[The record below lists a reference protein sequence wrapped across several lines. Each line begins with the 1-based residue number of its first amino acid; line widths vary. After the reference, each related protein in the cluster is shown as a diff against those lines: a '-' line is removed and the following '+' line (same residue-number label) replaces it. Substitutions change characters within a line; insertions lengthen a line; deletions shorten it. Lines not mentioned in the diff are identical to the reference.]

1 MIIFFLF
8 CGVYSYSQNIT
19 IDGNGTVRCP
29 TAPLGAS
36 ETISGKS
43 YYVVNKA
50 AIISILDTGSFTVT
64 STSST
69 ISPTD
74 LSCVCTTQITEMDQL
89 FNGRTTFNDDIS
101 NWDTSNVESM
111 IGTFQDAEQ
120 FDQDISSWNVSK
132 VDNMSNMF
140 FNAFLFN
147 QDIGSWDTSSVSDM
161 KQTFRGAK
169 AFNQPITSAPNR
181 WDVSSVTSM
190 HLMFKDAHAF
200 DQTIEWN
207 GTDGTVLVRNMQ
219 QMFEHALALNSPVN
233 LNTSLV
239 NNMRQMFNHA
249 RKFNQPLNFD
259 TAQVTTMRG
268 MFANMNDFNSSINF
282 TSTSKVQSMRAMFYK
297 AKKFNQPL
305 NFDTSRV
312 NNFRDMF
319 NEANDFNQDVN
330 TREVGGVTLWD
341 VSDSNNFEF
350 MFRNAFDY
358 NQSVSNWQLSGNGQ
372 ITLQNMFEN
381 ADSFNQDLLTQSV
394 TVNGVTYDAW
404 DTSNVRKM
412 RSMFY
417 RNDIFNGDISN
428 WDMTNVDNIAG
439 MFWDATSFDRELS
452 SWIFNR
458 PVSMYRT
465 FRGAI
470 SFSKDITGWD
480 VSTATD
486 MSEMFME
493 SDFNQDISGWTP
505 RNVTNFHGM
514 FRTNPSFN
522 SGQAP
527 GVFSLLNWDTSAA
540 EDMSFMFL
548 NASAFN
554 GDLSSWN
561 VSSVEDM
568 FAMFQNADSFNNNSL
583 SNWIVTSVESM
594 RQMFAFT
601 DIFNQDLSNWTTSS
615 LNNIDSMFDGAVSFN
630 NGESAGVSSTVMT
643 FDITN
648 CSRLNSVFKNATS
661 FNSDISNWD
670 TSNIEQLN
678 STFQNASNFN
688 INISGWNVANVT
700 TAVNTFYL
708 ASSFNQPIGGW
719 DVRSISN
726 MNNMFRS
733 ASAFDSDISCWCV
746 EHNPSRTNF
755 SLSAPV
761 DSLPNFL
768 PRWGIPCTPLV
779 TLTDS
784 VAHPNNLLGAG
795 QSIIITATFDR
806 DISGSAQYKIDNGTP
821 FTDMTSVNS
830 TTWNFTIDAD
840 SLTDNTYNVSITATD
855 YCSSS
860 YDLSDGTQNGDE
872 TGVDTIQFTVDTTHP
887 SVVLTHNHTDNTLI
901 GSDTVLITATFS
913 EAMDNS
919 PTLSFSGLVTN
930 TAMSNSGDPS
940 IWTYSIDLSSL
951 TIVADG
957 DHFVSVSGVDLAGNS
972 SLLSSGVQD
981 GNETSV
987 DSITFSID
995 ITSPE
1000 VILSHNHPD
1009 NLLTAND
1016 SVLITATFSESMD
1029 NTPNISFSGLF
1040 ANTPMSNTGDPLI
1053 WTYNVNLSS
1062 ISVGSDGD
1070 YFISI
1075 GGSDLAGNTYQ
1086 AISGI
1091 QNGDETSVDSITFSI
1106 DINSPNVTLNHNHSD
1121 NTLVATDTFDITA
1134 TFNEPIYS
1142 VPTSGLLMH
1151 FPFNGNTNEIVNS
1164 TVVNAR
1170 NPQYGQDR
1178 NGQTNNAYYFPGN
1191 NNSYVS
1197 GNMPELLDNDYTY
1210 SLWINPDQPGR
1221 TGNEW
1226 IFAFGER
1233 YTAQHLGI
1241 AGGDLR
1247 FGTWGTGGFNAGNSF
1262 LSNGWVHVLVTF
1274 EQATNEHVIYIDG
1287 VQINNGTRASNFSTT
1302 DFVIGT
1308 QIFHTN
1314 ELFKGFVDD
1323 LYVWKRKLTA
1333 DEISNVYN
1341 NSPPALSFGGLIN
1354 DAQMS
1359 NSGNPLIWN
1368 YSIDMSILTIP
1379 SDGDYIISISGGSDL
1394 AGNPYTASLGIQDG
1408 DETSVDSITFKID
1421 TTHPSVT
1428 LTHDHPDNSLLA
1440 SDTVLITATFSEPM
1454 DTTPSLS
1461 LSGLIT
1467 DEAMTNSGDPSIWT
1481 YSVDLSSLSI
1491 AGDGDHFI
1499 AVSGSDLAGNN
1510 YSSVFGVQDGDE
1522 TSVDSITFSVDITSP
1537 SLILTDS
1544 DDDNI
1549 VYPIDTII
1557 VTATFSEA
1565 IKNTPKVNFSGVG
1578 PKNID
1583 MTATASQ
1590 SVWTYEFDFRSFS
1603 IPKGQYTLTVSATDF
1618 TGNIYSGAENIIF
1631 DYRLL
1636 DPNLSLDDFI
1646 KNFTDPDFNISASSS
1661 STGDISYSISNNS
1674 IATISGTLISIKGV
1688 GSTYINVNQ
1697 LASGDYESASIS
1709 ATLTVN
1715 KISPPITL
1723 SDVITKTFGDDAFN
1737 LGAVSSSTGGFS
1749 YQVSDNTIASI
1760 SATGSVTIV
1769 GAGITSIV
1777 IDQAGDLNFLTASKT
1792 ITLYVL
1798 KADPIISASNIIS
1811 KTFGDPDFNLT
1822 ATSSSTGLFSY
1833 TISDTSIAS
1842 VSSNTVTIAGAGT
1855 TTILINQS
1863 SDNNYNTG
1871 VSSITLIVNK
1881 ADPIIYFPDVIKT
1894 FGDPDFTVIATSSS
1908 TGDFSYSIDNPMIAA
1923 EVQSNS
1929 LTIVSNSSRGIS
1941 GQSTSSLPLLL
1952 SISAAGSTTITA
1964 VQAEDEN
1971 YNSGSANMKLTI
1983 LKKIPDNTSWYL
1995 TSTITR
2001 TFGIPPFEII
2011 SPQVELNYNGSI
2023 TYRSSDPSIAD
2034 ISSTTV
2040 TVNSIGTVTL
2050 FADMSEDQNYEART
2064 VTVKLVVVKANQT
2077 ILYNP
2082 LPIDKPLKDFT
2093 SITVSATSTSG
2104 APVIASIS
2112 NGSAATLSGT
2122 IGNYSISNINQSGLV
2137 TITLTTDPLAHPNYH
2152 TATVTL
2158 VMNVLKSNQN
2168 ITVRPDTTEYILYE
2182 EGLTY
2187 SVDANS
2193 DSSLNLSYRIL
2204 SGINASLSGNT
2215 LNIYDI
2221 GELVVQISQP
2231 GNNVYNHAA
2240 SINKII
2246 TVIQGITIL
2255 SRFNIPDKFINENNF
2270 VIPPPTSNRSGAIK
2284 YISSNPD
2291 IAEIIGDKIKIKGIG
2306 SCTISA
2312 IQLATPQFRSASIS
2326 TIFTVNDTDCDSD
2339 GIGDTIDQDD
2349 DNDGITDQ
2357 QELING
2363 TDSCVFDTD
2372 NDLLGD
2378 GDENQIGTDPN
2389 NRDSDN
2395 DGVID
2400 GLDDFPLDPNEFVD
2414 SDGDGIGDNT
2424 DQDDNNDGFI
2434 DNEIFVSALVT
2445 PGVNGNE
2452 ATWKI
2457 INIENYP
2464 NAKVSIYDRNGLQVY
2479 MKINYQ
2485 NDWAGTFDQTG
2496 NLLPAGSYYYRVEVP
2511 DINKILEGW
2520 LYLTY

>member
-1 MIIFFLF
+1 M
-8 CGVYSYSQNIT
+8 
-19 IDGNGTVRCP
+19 
-29 TAPLGAS
+29 
-36 ETISGKS
+36 
-43 YYVVNKA
+43 
-50 AIISILDTGSFTVT
+50 
-64 STSST
+64 ST
-69 ISPTD
+69 I
-74 LSCVCTTQITEMDQL
+74 Q
-89 FNGRTTFNDDIS
+89 
-101 NWDTSNVESM
+101 VEQ
-111 IGTFQDAEQ
+111 TL
-120 FDQDISSWNVSK
+120 VS
-132 VDNMSNMF
+132 
-140 FNAFLFN
+140 
-147 QDIGSWDTSSVSDM
+147 
-161 KQTFRGAK
+161 
-169 AFNQPITSAPNR
+169 QP
-181 WDVSSVTSM
+181 
-190 HLMFKDAHAF
+190 
-200 DQTIEWN
+200 
-207 GTDGTVLVRNMQ
+207 
-219 QMFEHALALNSPVN
+219 
-233 LNTSLV
+233 
-239 NNMRQMFNHA
+239 
-249 RKFNQPLNFD
+249 
-259 TAQVTTMRG
+259 
-268 MFANMNDFNSSINF
+268 
-282 TSTSKVQSMRAMFYK
+282 
-297 AKKFNQPL
+297 
-305 NFDTSRV
+305 
-312 NNFRDMF
+312 
-319 NEANDFNQDVN
+319 
-330 TREVGGVTLWD
+330 
-341 VSDSNNFEF
+341 
-350 MFRNAFDY
+350 
-358 NQSVSNWQLSGNGQ
+358 
-372 ITLQNMFEN
+372 
-381 ADSFNQDLLTQSV
+381 
-394 TVNGVTYDAW
+394 
-404 DTSNVRKM
+404 
-412 RSMFY
+412 
-417 RNDIFNGDISN
+417 
-428 WDMTNVDNIAG
+428 
-439 MFWDATSFDRELS
+439 
-452 SWIFNR
+452 
-458 PVSMYRT
+458 
-465 FRGAI
+465 
-470 SFSKDITGWD
+470 
-480 VSTATD
+480 
-486 MSEMFME
+486 
-493 SDFNQDISGWTP
+493 
-505 RNVTNFHGM
+505 
-514 FRTNPSFN
+514 
-522 SGQAP
+522 
-527 GVFSLLNWDTSAA
+527 
-540 EDMSFMFL
+540 
-548 NASAFN
+548 
-554 GDLSSWN
+554 
-561 VSSVEDM
+561 
-568 FAMFQNADSFNNNSL
+568 
-583 SNWIVTSVESM
+583 
-594 RQMFAFT
+594 
-601 DIFNQDLSNWTTSS
+601 
-615 LNNIDSMFDGAVSFN
+615 
-630 NGESAGVSSTVMT
+630 
-643 FDITN
+643 
-648 CSRLNSVFKNATS
+648 RLN
-661 FNSDISNWD
+661 
-670 TSNIEQLN
+670 
-678 STFQNASNFN
+678 
-688 INISGWNVANVT
+688 
-700 TAVNTFYL
+700 
-708 ASSFNQPIGGW
+708 
-719 DVRSISN
+719 
-726 MNNMFRS
+726 
-733 ASAFDSDISCWCV
+733 
-746 EHNPSRTNF
+746 
-755 SLSAPV
+755 
-761 DSLPNFL
+761 SLPNFL

-806 DISGSAQYKIDNGTP
+806 DISGSAQYKIDNGAP
-821 FTDMTSVNS
+821 FNDMTAVNS

-860 YDLSDGTQNGDE
+860 YDLSDGTQDGDE

-913 EAMDNS
+913 EAMDNT

-951 TIVADG
+951 TIVQDG

-1016 SVLITATFSESMD
+1016 SVLITATFSESME
-1029 NTPNISFSGLF
+1029 NNPNISFSGLF
-1040 ANTPMSNTGDPLI
+1040 ANTPMSKTGDPLI

-1070 YFISI
+1070 YFVSI
-1075 GGSDLAGNTYQ
+1075 GGSDLAGNLYQ

-1106 DINSPNVTLNHNHSD
+1106 DINSPNVTLSHNHSD

-1178 NGQTNNAYYFPGN
+1178 NGKTNNSYYFPGN
-1191 NNSYVS
+1191 NNSYIS

-1241 AGGDLR
+1241 QGGDLR
-1247 FGTWGTGGFNAGNSF
+1247 FGTWGSGGFNAGNSF
-1262 LSNGWVHVLVTF
+1262 FSNGWVHVLVTF

-1428 LTHDHPDNSLLA
+1428 LTHDHSDNSLVA

-1499 AVSGSDLAGNN
+1499 AVSGSDLAGNS
-1510 YSSVFGVQDGDE
+1510 YSSVSGVQDGDE

-1565 IKNTPKVNFSGVG
+1565 VQNTPKVNFSGVG

-1618 TGNIYSGAENIIF
+1618 AGNIYSGAENIIF

-1646 KNFTDPDFNISASSS
+1646 KNFTDPDFNVSASSS

-1674 IATISGTLISIKGV
+1674 IATISGTLISIKSV

-1723 SDVITKTFGDDAFN
+1723 SDVITKTFGDGVFN
-1737 LGAVSSSTGGFS
+1737 LAAVSSSTGGFS

-1822 ATSSSTGLFSY
+1822 ATSSSTGFFSY

-1863 SDNNYNTG
+1863 SDNNYNAG
-1871 VSSITLIVNK
+1871 LSSITLIVNK
-1881 ADPIIYFPDVIKT
+1881 ADPRIYFPDVTKT
-1894 FGDPDFTVIATSSS
+1894 YGDPDFTVIATSSS

-1952 SISAAGSTTITA
+1952 SISNAGSTTITA

-2040 TVNSIGTVTL
+2040 SVNSIGTVTL

-2064 VTVKLVVVKANQT
+2064 VTVNLVVVKANQS

-2122 IGNYSISNINQSGLV
+2122 IGDYSISNINQSGLV
-2137 TITLTTDPLAHPNYH
+2137 TITLTTDPSAHPNYH

-2168 ITVRPDTTEYILYE
+2168 ITVRPDTTEYIHYE

-2215 LNIYDI
+2215 LNIFDI
-2221 GELVVQISQP
+2221 GELVIQISQP
-2231 GNNVYNHAA
+2231 GNNVYNPAA

-2363 TDSCVFDTD
+2363 TDPCVFDTD

-2378 GDENQIGTDPN
+2378 GNENQIGTDPN

-2445 PGVNGNE
+2445 PGVSGNE
-2452 ATWKI
+2452 ATWKV

-2479 MKINYQ
+2479 IENE
-2485 NDWAGTFDQTG
+2485 
-2496 NLLPAGSYYYRVEVP
+2496 LP
-2511 DINKILEGW
+2511 K
-2520 LYLTY
+2520 

>member
-1 MIIFFLF
+1 MIILFLF
-8 CGVYSYSQNIT
+8 CGFYTYSQNIT
-19 IDGNGTVRCP
+19 IDGNGTVKCP

-36 ETISGKS
+36 ETISGKT

-111 IGTFQDAEQ
+111 IGTFQNAQ
-120 FDQDISSWNVSK
+120 LFNQNISSWDVSDVK
-132 VDNMSNMF
+132 NMTSMF
-140 FNAFLFN
+140 FNAFAFN
-147 QDIGSWDTSSVSDM
+147 QDIGSWNTSSVTDM
-161 KQTFRGAK
+161 TQTFRGAK

-181 WDVSSVTSM
+181 WDVRSVTSM
-190 HLMFKDAHAF
+190 FLMFKDAHAF
-200 DQTIEWN
+200 DQTIEWG

-219 QMFEHALALNSPVN
+219 QMFEHALVLNSPVN
-233 LNTSLV
+233 LNTSSV
-239 NNMRQMFNHA
+239 NNMRQMFNVA

-259 TAQVTTMRG
+259 TSQVTTMRA

-282 TSTSKVQSMRAMFYK
+282 TSTSSVQNMRAMFFK

-305 NFDTSRV
+305 NFDTSSV

-341 VSDSNNFEF
+341 VSTGNNFEF

-358 NQSVSNWQLSGNGQ
+358 NQSVSNWQLIGNGA
-372 ITLQNMFEN
+372 ITLNNIFEN
-381 ADSFNQDLLTQSV
+381 ADSFDQDLLTQSV

-404 DTSNVRKM
+404 DTSRVRQM

-417 RNDIFNGDISN
+417 RNNSFNGDISN
-428 WDMTNVDNIAG
+428 WDMTNVNNTAG

-452 SWIFNR
+452 SWIFSL
-458 PVSMYRT
+458 PVNMLRM
-465 FRGAI
+465 FRGAS
-470 SFSKDITGWD
+470 SFTKDITGWD
-480 VSTATD
+480 VSTATN
-486 MSEMFME
+486 MSEMFMN
-493 SDFNQDISGWTP
+493 SDFNQDISDWNP
-505 RNVTNFHGM
+505 QNVTNFHGM
-514 FRTNPSFN
+514 FRNNPSFN

-540 EDMSFMFL
+540 EDMSWMFL
-548 NASAFN
+548 DASAFN

-561 VSSVEDM
+561 VSSVKNM

-583 SNWIVTSVESM
+583 NNWIVTSVESM
-594 RQMFAFT
+594 RQMFLGA
-601 DIFNQDLSNWTTSS
+601 DVFNQDLSNWTTSS
-615 LNNIDSMFDGAVSFN
+615 LKNIDRMFEGAVLFN
-630 NGESAGVSSTVMT
+630 NGQSAGVSSTVMT
-643 FDITN
+643 FDVTN
-648 CSRLNSVFKNATS
+648 CTRLNSVFKNATS

-670 TSNIEQLN
+670 TSNIRELT

-688 INISGWNVANVT
+688 INISGWNVANVI

-746 EHNPSRTNF
+746 EHNPSRENF

-761 DSLPNFL
+761 NSLPNFL

-821 FTDMTSVNS
+821 FTDMTAVNS

-855 YCSSS
+855 YCSST

-872 TGVDTIQFTVDTTHP
+872 TGVDTIQFIVDTTHP

-901 GSDTVLITATFS
+901 GSDSVLITATFS
-913 EAMDNS
+913 ESMGNT
-919 PTLSFSGLVTN
+919 PTLSFSGLVTD

-951 TIVADG
+951 AIVEDG

-995 ITSPE
+995 ITSPD

-1053 WTYNVNLSS
+1053 WTYNVDLPS
-1062 ISVGSDGD
+1062 ISVGGDGD

-1075 GGSDLAGNTYQ
+1075 SGSDLAGNPYQ
-1086 AISGI
+1086 SLSGV

-1106 DINSPNVTLNHNHSD
+1106 DINSPNVILNHNHSD

-1151 FPFNGNTNEIVNS
+1151 FPFNGNTNEIANS
-1164 TVVNAR
+1164 TLVNAR

-1178 NGQTNNAYYFPGN
+1178 NGQTDNAYYFPGN
-1191 NNSYVS
+1191 NNSYIS

-1221 TGNEW
+1221 VSNEW

-1241 AGGDLR
+1241 AGGNLR

-1262 LSNGWVHVLVTF
+1262 FSNGWVHVLVTF
-1274 EQATNEHVIYIDG
+1274 EKATNEHVIYIDG

-1341 NSPPALSFGGLIN
+1341 NSPPALSFSGLVT
-1354 DAQMS
+1354 DTAMS
-1359 NSGNPLIWN
+1359 NFGNPLIWN
-1368 YSIDMSILTIP
+1368 YSIDMSTLTIP
-1379 SDGDYIISISGGSDL
+1379 SDGDYIMSISGGSDL
-1394 AGNPYTASLGIQDG
+1394 AGNPYTAFSGIQDG
-1408 DETSVDSITFKID
+1408 DETSVDSITFTID
-1421 TTHPSVT
+1421 TTHPTVI
-1428 LTHDHPDNSLLA
+1428 LTHDHPDNSLVA

-1454 DTTPSLS
+1454 ENTPKLS
-1461 LSGLIT
+1461 FGGLIT
-1467 DEAMTNSGDPSIWT
+1467 DEVMTNSGDPSIWT
-1481 YSVDLSSLSI
+1481 YSVDLSSLSV

-1499 AVSGSDLAGNN
+1499 TVSGGDLAGNI
-1510 YSSVFGVQDGDE
+1510 YSSVSGVQDGDE
-1522 TSVDSITFSVDITSP
+1522 TSVDSITFSLDITSP

-1549 VYPIDTII
+1549 VYPIDTIT
-1557 VTATFSEA
+1557 VTATFSEDVQ
-1565 IKNTPKVNFSGVG
+1565 NTPKINFSGVG

-1590 SVWTYEFDFRSFS
+1590 SVWKYEFDFRSFS

-1618 TGNIYSGAENIIF
+1618 AGNIYSGAENIIF

-1661 STGDISYSISNNS
+1661 STADISYSISNNS
-1674 IATISGTLISIKGV
+1674 IATISGTLVSIKGV

-1697 LASGDYESASIS
+1697 QASGDYESASIS

-1723 SDVITKTFGDDAFN
+1723 SDVMTKTFGDDVFN
-1737 LGAVSSSTGGFS
+1737 LSAVSSSTGAFS
-1749 YQVSDNTIASI
+1749 YQVSDNTIASVT
-1760 SATGSVTIV
+1760 ATGSVTII
-1769 GAGITSIV
+1769 GAGMTSIV

-1792 ITLYVL
+1792 IILYVL

-1833 TISDTSIAS
+1833 TISDTSIAR
-1842 VSSNTVTIAGAGT
+1842 VSSSTLTIAGAGT
-1855 TTILINQS
+1855 TTILVNQL
-1863 SDNNYNTG
+1863 SDNNYNSG

-1881 ADPIIYFPDVIKT
+1881 ADPVIHFPDLTKT
-1894 FGDPDFTVIATSSS
+1894 YGDPDFTVTATSSS
-1908 TGDFSYSIDNPMIAA
+1908 TGDFSYSIDNPMIASR
-1923 EVQSNS
+1923 V
-1929 LTIVSNSSRGIS
+1929 VSNILTVNTPNSRGLVNQS
-1941 GQSTSSLPLLL
+1941 GSSLPL
-1952 SISAAGSTTITA
+1952 SISISGAGSTTITA
-1964 VQAEDEN
+1964 LQAEDNN
-1971 YNSGSANMKLTI
+1971 YNSALASMKLTV
-1983 LKKIPDNTSWYL
+1983 LRNDFYNAQWYSS
-1995 TSTITR
+1995 STITR
-2001 TFGIPPFEII
+2001 TYGIPPFEII
-2011 SPQVELNYNGSI
+2011 DPIVASDYNG
-2023 TYRSSDPSIAD
+2023 TFNFRSSDPNIA
-2034 ISSTTV
+2034 SVTSRTV
-2040 TVNSIGTVTL
+2040 TINSVGKVTL
-2050 FADMSEDQNYEART
+2050 FADISTDENYDAKT
-2064 VTVKLVVVKANQT
+2064 VTVTLVILKASQS
-2077 ILYNP
+2077 IIIDP
-2082 LPIDKPLKDFT
+2082 LPIEKPLKDFT

-2104 APVIASIS
+2104 APVIVSLES
-2112 NGSAATLSGT
+2112 GSAASLSG
-2122 IGNYSISNINQSGLV
+2122 IPGNYTLSNINQSGLIS
-2137 TITLTTDPLAHPNYH
+2137 ITFTTDATTHPNYF
-2152 TATVTL
+2152 TATTSAVIDVIKT
-2158 VMNVLKSNQN
+2158 NQN
-2168 ITVRPDTTEYILYE
+2168 ITISPPEPEFIYFE
-2182 EGLTY
+2182 ENLTY
-2187 SVDANS
+2187 RINASS
-2193 DSSLNLSYRIL
+2193 DSSLNPNYNIV
-2204 SGINASLSGNT
+2204 SGNNATLSGNT
-2215 LNIYDI
+2215 INIFDI
-2221 GELVVQISQP
+2221 GELVIKVSQP
-2231 GNNVYNHAA
+2231 GNSVYNPALVKT
-2240 SINKII
+2240 KII
-2246 TVIQGITIL
+2246 TILQGITIL
-2255 SRFNIPDKFINENNF
+2255 TNFKIPDKLINDNNF

-2284 YISSNPD
+2284 YISSNTD
-2291 IAEIIGDKIKIKGIG
+2291 IAEVIGDQIIIKDIG

-2339 GIGDTIDQDD
+2339 GIGDTIDDDD

-2357 QELING
+2357 QELLNG
-2363 TDSCVFDTD
+2363 TDPCVFDTD
-2372 NDLLGD
+2372 SDLLGD
-2378 GDENQIGTDPN
+2378 GDENNLGSDPN
-2389 NRDSDN
+2389 DRDTDK

-2400 GLDDFPLDPNEFVD
+2400 GLDDFPLDPNESID
-2414 SDGDGIGDNT
+2414 TDGDGIGDNS
-2424 DQDDNNDGFI
+2424 DDDADNDGFL
-2434 DNEIFVSALVT
+2434 DDEIYVSALVT
-2445 PGVNGNE
+2445 PGVAGNE
-2452 ATWKI
+2452 ATWKV

-2464 NAKVSIYDRNGLQVY
+2464 YAKVSIYDRNGLQVFI
-2479 MKINYQ
+2479 KTDYQ

-2511 DINKILEGW
+2511 EINKILEGW

>member
-1 MIIFFLF
+1 MRNSLIIILFLF

-29 TAPLGAS
+29 TAPLGSS
-36 ETISGKS
+36 ETISGKT
-43 YYVVNKA
+43 YFVVDRD
-50 AIISILDTGSFTVT
+50 AIISINNTGSFTVG
-64 STSST
+64 SLT

-74 LSCVCTTQITEMDQL
+74 LSCVCTSQVSDMSEL
-89 FNGRTTFNDDIS
+89 FYDNPTFNDDIS
-101 NWDTSNVESM
+101 NWDTSNVTNMYRLFAGASAFNRSLNSWDVSNVTNMMSMFDALVNGAWVASAFDQPLDNWDVSEVTNMREMFRGATSFNQNINNWNVSSVTNMYRLFLKAESFDQPLDTWDVSEVTTM
-111 IGTFQDAEQ
+111 QGMFQETPFNRDISTWDVSNVKDMSSMFFASAFNKNINNWDVSIVTNMYRMFRQSAFDQPLNNWDVSSVKNFSQMFYRNTNFNQNVNDWDLTAATNLDFMFDRCRIFNQPLDNWDTSNITSMRGVFRQANAFNQDISSWDVSNVTRMDEMFDEALA
-120 FDQDISSWNVSK
+120 FDQDISGWDVSK
-132 VDNMSNMF
+132 VTKMNEMFRLAVAFNADISGWITTSLDNMASMFSGATAFSQNINSWDVSKVTNMSNTF
-140 FNAFLFN
+140 RNADAFNQPLNNWNTSSVESLLGTFRDNELFN
-147 QDIGSWDTSSVSDM
+147 QDLSSWDTSSV
-161 KQTFRGAK
+161 T
-169 AFNQPITSAPNR
+169 
-181 WDVSSVTSM
+181 
-190 HLMFKDAHAF
+190 
-200 DQTIEWN
+200 
-207 GTDGTVLVRNMQ
+207 NMQ
-219 QMFEHALALNSPVN
+219 QTFLSAEA
-233 LNTSLV
+233 
-239 NNMRQMFNHA
+239 FN
-249 RKFNQPLNFD
+249 
-259 TAQVTTMRG
+259 
-268 MFANMNDFNSSINF
+268 
-282 TSTSKVQSMRAMFYK
+282 
-297 AKKFNQPL
+297 
-305 NFDTSRV
+305 
-312 NNFRDMF
+312 
-319 NEANDFNQDVN
+319 
-330 TREVGGVTLWD
+330 
-341 VSDSNNFEF
+341 
-350 MFRNAFDY
+350 
-358 NQSVSNWQLSGNGQ
+358 NGQ
-372 ITLQNMFEN
+372 TAGTSNTLQ
-381 ADSFNQDLLTQSV
+381 
-394 TVNGVTYDAW
+394 W
-404 DTSNVRKM
+404 DTSNVTRM
-412 RSMFY
+412 DNMF
-417 RNDIFNGDISN
+417 NN
-428 WDMTNVDNIAG
+428 
-439 MFWDATSFDRELS
+439 
-452 SWIFNR
+452 
-458 PVSMYRT
+458 
-465 FRGAI
+465 AI
-470 SFSKDITGWD
+470 SFNCNI
-480 VSTATD
+480 
-486 MSEMFME
+486 
-493 SDFNQDISGWTP
+493 
-505 RNVTNFHGM
+505 
-514 FRTNPSFN
+514 
-522 SGQAP
+522 
-527 GVFSLLNWDTSAA
+527 
-540 EDMSFMFL
+540 
-548 NASAFN
+548 
-554 GDLSSWN
+554 SSWN
-561 VSSVEDM
+561 VSSVTSMARM
-568 FAMFQNADSFNNNSL
+568 FRSA
-583 SNWIVTSVESM
+583 SV
-594 RQMFAFT
+594 
-601 DIFNQDLSNWTTSS
+601 FNQDISNWNTSS
-615 LNNIDSMFDGAVSFN
+615 LTNLLDIFSNATIFN
-630 NGESAGVSSTVMT
+630 NGLSSGVSSTIM
-643 FDITN
+643 
-648 CSRLNSVFKNATS
+648 
-661 FNSDISNWD
+661 NWD
-670 TSNIEQLN
+670 TSDVETIQGA
-678 STFQNASNFN
+678 FAFASAFN
-688 INISGWNVANVT
+688 GDISGWDVSNVT
-700 TAVNTFYL
+700 LAINAFFN

-719 DVRSISN
+719 NVTSISN
-726 MNNMFRS
+726 MNNMFRD

-746 EHNPSRTNF
+746 EHNPSRENF

-761 DSLPNFL
+761 NSLPNFL

-795 QSIIITATFDR
+795 ESIIITAIFDR

-821 FTDMTSVNS
+821 FTDMTAVNS
-830 TTWNFTIDAD
+830 TTWNFRIDAD

-887 SVVLTHNHTDNTLI
+887 SVVLTHNHTDNILI

-913 EAMDNS
+913 EAMDNT
-919 PTLSFSGLVTN
+919 PTLSFSGLVTD

-940 IWTYSIDLSSL
+940 IWTYSIDISSL
-951 TIVADG
+951 AIVADG

-995 ITSPE
+995 ITSPDI
-1000 VILSHNHPD
+1000 ILSHDHPD

-1029 NTPNISFSGLF
+1029 NNPNISFSGLF

-1053 WTYNVNLSS
+1053 WTYNVDLST

-1070 YFISI
+1070 YFVSIS
-1075 GGSDLAGNTYQ
+1075 GSDLAGNPYQ

-1106 DINSPNVTLNHNHSD
+1106 DINSPNVTLSHNHSD

-1164 TVVNAR
+1164 TGVNAR

-1191 NNSYVS
+1191 NNSYIS

-1233 YTAQHLGI
+1233 YNAQHLGI
-1241 AGGDLR
+1241 QAGNLR

-1262 LSNGWVHVLVTF
+1262 FSNGWVHVLVTF
-1274 EQATNEHVIYIDG
+1274 EKATNEHVIYIDG

-1359 NSGNPLIWN
+1359 NSGNPSIWN

-1379 SDGDYIISISGGSDL
+1379 SDGDYIISITGGSDVT
-1394 AGNPYTASLGIQDG
+1394 GNLYTASIGIQDG

-1421 TTHPSVT
+1421 TTHPSVI
-1428 LTHDHPDNSLLA
+1428 LTHDHPDNRLVA

-1461 LSGLIT
+1461 LSELIT
-1467 DEAMTNSGDPSIWT
+1467 DEVMTNSGDSSIWT
-1481 YSVDLSSLSI
+1481 YSIDLSSLSI

-1499 AVSGSDLAGNN
+1499 AVSGGDLAGNN
-1510 YSSVFGVQDGDE
+1510 YSSVSGIQDGDE

-1537 SLILTDS
+1537 SLILTVS

-1549 VYPIDTII
+1549 VYPLDTII

-1565 IKNTPKVNFSGVG
+1565 VQNTPKVNFSGVG

-1583 MTATASQ
+1583 MTATASK
-1590 SVWTYEFDFRSFS
+1590 SVWTFEFDFRSFS

-1618 TGNIYSGAENIIF
+1618 AGNIYSGAENIIL

-1636 DPNLSLDDFI
+1636 EPNLSLDDFI

-1688 GSTYINVNQ
+1688 GSTHINVNQ

-1723 SDVITKTFGDDAFN
+1723 SDVITKTYGDDEFSLSAI
-1737 LGAVSSSTGGFS
+1737 SSSTGAFS
-1749 YQVSDNTIASI
+1749 YQVSDNTIASV

-1769 GAGITSIV
+1769 GAGMTSIV

-1798 KADPIISASNIIS
+1798 KADPIINASNIIS

-1833 TISDTSIAS
+1833 TISDTSIAT

-1871 VSSITLIVNK
+1871 NSSITLIVNK
-1881 ADPIIYFPDVIKT
+1881 ADPVIHFPDITKT
-1894 FGDPDFTVIATSSS
+1894 YGNPDFIVTATSSS
-1908 TGDFSYSIDNPMIAA
+1908 TGDFSYSIDNPIIATR
-1923 EVQSNS
+1923 V
-1929 LTIVSNSSRGIS
+1929 VSNMLSVNTPTSRGRVNQS
-1941 GQSTSSLPLLL
+1941 GSSLPL
-1952 SISAAGSTTITA
+1952 SISISSAGSTTITA
-1964 VQAEDEN
+1964 LQAEDNN
-1971 YNSGSANMKLTI
+1971 YNSALASMTLTV
-1983 LKKIPDNTSWYL
+1983 LKNDFYNAQWYS

-2001 TFGIPPFEII
+2001 TYGIPPFEII
-2011 SPQVELNYNGSI
+2011 DPIVASDYNG
-2023 TYRSSDPSIAD
+2023 TFNFRSSDPSIA
-2034 ISSTTV
+2034 SVTSRTV
-2040 TVNSIGTVTL
+2040 TINSVGTVTL
-2050 FADMSEDQNYEART
+2050 FADISPDENYDSKT
-2064 VTVKLVVVKANQT
+2064 VTVTLVVLKANQS
-2077 ILYNP
+2077 IIIDP
-2082 LPIDKPLKDFT
+2082 LPIEKALKDFT
-2093 SITVSATSTSG
+2093 SITVSSTSTSG
-2104 APVIASIS
+2104 ASVTIS
-2112 NGSAATLSGT
+2112 LESGSAASLSG
-2122 IGNYSISNINQSGLV
+2122 IPGNYTLSNINQSGLIS
-2137 TITLTTDPLAHPNYH
+2137 ITFTTNATTHPNYL
-2152 TATVTL
+2152 TATTSAVI
-2158 VMNVLKSNQN
+2158 NVIKTNQN
-2168 ITVRPDTTEYILYE
+2168 ITISPFEPEFIYFE
-2182 EGLTY
+2182 ENLTY
-2187 SVDANS
+2187 RINASS
-2193 DSSLNLSYRIL
+2193 DSSLNPNYNIV
-2204 SGINASLSGNT
+2204 SGNNATLSGNT
-2215 LNIYDI
+2215 LNVFDI
-2221 GELVVQISQP
+2221 GELVIKVNQP
-2231 GNNVYNHAA
+2231 GNSIYNPALGKT
-2240 SINKII
+2240 KII
-2246 TVIQGITIL
+2246 TILQGITIL
-2255 SRFNIPDKFINENNF
+2255 TNFNISDKLINDNNF
-2270 VIPPPTSNRSGAIK
+2270 VIPPPTSNRSGVIK
-2284 YISSNPD
+2284 YISSNTD
-2291 IAEIIGDKIKIKGIG
+2291 IAEVKGDQIIIKGIG

-2326 TIFTVNDTDCDSD
+2326 TIFNVNDTDCDSD
-2339 GIGDTIDQDD
+2339 GIGDTIDEDD

-2363 TDSCVFDTD
+2363 TDPCVFDTD

-2378 GDENQIGTDPN
+2378 GDENQVGTDPN

-2400 GLDDFPLDPNEFVD
+2400 GLDDFPLDPNESID
-2414 SDGDGIGDNT
+2414 TDGDGIGDNS
-2424 DQDDNNDGFI
+2424 DDDADNDGFL
-2434 DNEIFVSALVT
+2434 DDEIYVSALVT

-2479 MKINYQ
+2479 EKTNYQ

-2511 DINKILEGW
+2511 EINKILEGW